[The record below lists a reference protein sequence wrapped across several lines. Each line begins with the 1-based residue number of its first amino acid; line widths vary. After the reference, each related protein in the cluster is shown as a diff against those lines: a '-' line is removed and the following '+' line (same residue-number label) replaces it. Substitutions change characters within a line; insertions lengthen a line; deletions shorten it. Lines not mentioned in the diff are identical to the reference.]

1 MGHKVDVTKLD
12 HMSHTTTRTCAAFRC
27 VGVHSGAD
35 DYVDHINLSNYNTNL
50 NHI

>member
-12 HMSHTTTRTCAAFRC
+12 HMSHTTTRTCAAFRY

-35 DYVDHINLSNYNTNL
+35 DCIDHISLSYYSTNL